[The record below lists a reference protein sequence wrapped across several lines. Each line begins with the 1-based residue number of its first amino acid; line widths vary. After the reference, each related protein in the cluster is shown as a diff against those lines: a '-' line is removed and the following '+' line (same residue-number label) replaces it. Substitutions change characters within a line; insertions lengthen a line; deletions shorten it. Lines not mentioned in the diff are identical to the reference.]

1 LLRINSENA
10 MVTEVNHNQMNEGN
24 KIETL
29 NELHQTNL
37 KEEILLDLLSALP
50 ETQEVASIVSKNEE
64 KNLPA
69 FRQRCESS
77 YLYLNFYFYKYS

>member
-1 LLRINSENA
+1 

-29 NELHQTNL
+29 HELHQTNL
-37 KEEILLDLLSALP
+37 KEILLDLLSALP

-64 KNLPA
+64 KN
-69 FRQRCESS
+69 
-77 YLYLNFYFYKYS
+77 